1 MDLNTLRSA
10 ATVVL
15 LLLFIA
21 IVAWAYGRSRR
32 GGFEAAGYLPL
43 LDEGPGPAPLE
54 NRRE

>member
-54 NRRE
+54 IRGE